1 MENIIKIIS
10 NLTIIEKL
18 LLLFFILI
26 IIVLICSYTKN
37 SKEGFENINKKLILK
52 KDLDIYDNFYVD
64 IFDLLSYNK
73 IVTNFEV
80 GNIVSS
86 THPSEKS
93 IILDIGSKNGYIVNL
108 FKEITNQV
116 IGIEL
121 SKNMIEKAIK
131 RYPHLKNN
139 FLQEN
144 ILNNQLFE
152 NNSFT
157 HIFSL
162 NLNFYTIQNKNLFLE
177 NCFNWLLPGGYLALN
192 LINDPNLNMKEHIIN
207 IRSNALPDFVDPN
220 ILLTENVKFKDFVYY
235 PKYFMISD
243 NKGIFEEKFNF
254 NNGNIRKQETTIYFM
269 SINKILKIAKYL
281 GFIVLQ
287 QFSLKNN
294 NNNNNKLYILQ
305 KPN

>member
-1 MENIIKIIS
+1 MENIIKKFL

-18 LLLFFILI
+18 LLFFFILI
-26 IIVLICSYTKN
+26 IIVLICSHTKTA
-37 SKEGFENINKKLILK
+37 KEGFDNFNKELILK
-52 KDLDIYDNFYVD
+52 KDIDIYDDFYIN
-64 IFDLLSYNK
+64 IFDVLSYDK
-73 IVTNFEV
+73 IITDFEV
-80 GNIVSS
+80 GNIISS
-86 THPSEKS
+86 TYPTEKS
-93 IILDIGSKNGYIVNL
+93 IILDTGSKNGYIVNL

-121 SKNMIEKAIK
+121 SKNMIEKAIE

-139 FLQEN
+139 FLQED

-162 NLNFYTIQNKNLFLE
+162 NLNFYNIQNKKLFLE
-177 NCFNWLLPGGYLALN
+177 NCFNWLIPGGCLALN
-192 LINDPNLNMKEHIIN
+192 LIDNPNLSMKQRIIN
-207 IRSNALPDFVDPN
+207 IRSNVFPDFVDPN
-220 ILLTENVKFKDFVYY
+220 ILLTESVKFKDFTYY
-235 PKYFMISD
+235 PKYYMITD
-243 NKGIFEEKFNF
+243 NKGILEEKFNF

-269 SINKILKIAKYL
+269 SINEILKIAKYL

-287 QFSLKNN
+287 QFTLKNN
-294 NNNNNKLYILQ
+294 NHNNNYLYILQ